1 MSTFT
6 EEMQRRLRA
15 VLSLR
20 VQAPL
25 PSDIPVEMWALLAD
39 ADDADSPRL
48 LAIGTPVPPYAQWNY
63 EEPGAWE
70 KLLADLEAIP
80 DEPTASPGTVIDGT
94 EVAPAYRLL
103 AGGNADNGVYVATVE
118 SAPATP
124 PLAFVRAERLTG
136 PAVSQWW
143 AWDELGTKYILTFI
157 HGVGTVCVARTGETW
172 PPVRQFEQGTSSH
185 ITLDAFAGYAGID
198 VSQIPE
204 EQRR

>member
-6 EEMQRRLRA
+6 EDFQRRLRA

-39 ADDADSPRL
+39 ADDAGSPRL

-80 DEPTASPGTVIDGT
+80 PWPEAQAAAADELTRLGQEINPEGYRPAPG
-94 EVAPAYRLL
+94 APPR
-103 AGGNADNGVYVATVE
+103 
-118 SAPATP
+118 
-124 PLAFVRAERLTG
+124 AFVRAERLTG

-143 AWDELGTKYILTFI
+143 AWDELDTKYILTFI